1 MGNFSRVKKNAQLYQ
16 EVIED
21 DKTSIIESSLLDY
34 ERRVKRGDVSSDYIA
49 SRLKKNKNIEE
60 KTVVEETFNDE
71 IDLKAKDE
79 KVILKEDILRDRD
92 LLADFIEEVKHYNI
106 NRGLRTVAD
115 TQMNILETLHK
126 SDDKVEEDLDL
137 TSEIQQ
143 IISDFEVLD
152 EQIEEVE
159 VLDKPIIKPLNEDK
173 TKQLINVFEEIETS
187 AIKVVD
193 ETSDKI
199 VFDKEEVIE
208 EIINDKDFKSNEL
221 LELTQTLNLKL
232 DLNEENKVVEV
243 NKKAVFIDKLL
254 TFFIAILVFAL
265 LVMIGIGIWWVA
277 KERGF

>member
-208 EIINDKDFKSNEL
+208 EKINDKDFKSNEL

-232 DLNEENKVVEV
+232 DLSEENKVVEV